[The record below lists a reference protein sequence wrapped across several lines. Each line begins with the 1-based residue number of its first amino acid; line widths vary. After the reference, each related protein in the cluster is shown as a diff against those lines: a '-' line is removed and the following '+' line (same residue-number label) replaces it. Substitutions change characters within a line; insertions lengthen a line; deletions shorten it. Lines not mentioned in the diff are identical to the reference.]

1 MFDVLL
7 IELLFDELLLLVEA
21 LLLFRFGLWWLLF
34 RIVRPTGVWW
44 FLSSLLLSWPANE
57 ACRLDSELL

>member
-7 IELLFDELLLLVEA
+7 IELLFDELLLLVDA
-21 LLLFRFGLWWLLF
+21 LLLFRFGLKALLF
-34 RIVRPTGVWW
+34 RIRLAGGWL
-44 FLSSLLLSWPANE
+44 FSSFLLSWPANE